1 MMEPIVHMSVE
12 TDKVL
17 DERLQVVEEKLKR
30 MGQTHLLKWWGKLP
44 AVAKESLLQQIEE
57 IDIPLLKKQ
66 QAQISAVTLPVQKTI
81 QPLSSTLKSGDQKL
95 KEDGKKALS
104 EGKVGALIVAG
115 GQGTRLGFDHPKGM
129 YQVTAARR
137 KSLFQLLAEK
147 TKACGMMV
155 ERELPLAI
163 MTSKENEAE
172 TKRYFSNNQLFEL
185 SEKQLGFFTQN
196 SLPLLDT
203 QGRLF
208 LEEKGKIAIGPDGNG
223 SALNCFAKSP
233 LYKMWKESGVE
244 YVVFSLIDN
253 PLADPYDME
262 LIGRAMQTGADVVIK
277 AVERN
282 GTEEKVGI
290 LAEVDGKVGVIEYTE
305 FPKDLWNQKGKDRAL
320 LYNVANISLFCL
332 SMDFIKKV
340 GEDYFEKMPLHKAF
354 KAVPYLD
361 SFGSVVKPNHP
372 FAWKFERFIFDFLP
386 FAEKVETVI
395 YPRSLC
401 FSPLK
406 NAEGE
411 ASPETV
417 KKDLTCQDRNVL
429 RVLFGE
435 EPPQEIVEIAQ
446 EFYYPTSSLVE
457 RFKGSRLPSVPY
469 LDSYKEF

>member
-1 MMEPIVHMSVE
+1 M
-12 TDKVL
+12 
-17 DERLQVVEEKLKR
+17 DEVADDRLQRAQEKLER
-30 MGQTHLLKWWGKLP
+30 MGQTHLLKWWSKLP
-44 AVAKESLLQQIEE
+44 SVAQDALLQQVED
-57 IDIPLLKKQ
+57 IDIPLLKRQ
-66 QAQISAVTLPVQKTI
+66 QAQLAAVTLPVQRSI
-81 QPLSSTLKSGDQKL
+81 QPLKSVLRSGDPKL
-95 KEDGKKALS
+95 KQEGRKALS

-155 ERELPLAI
+155 NRELPLSI

-172 TKRYFSNNQLFEL
+172 TKRYFHNNHLFEL
-185 SEKQLGFFTQN
+185 SESQIGFFTQN

-208 LEEKGKIAIGPDGNG
+208 LEEKGRIAFGPDGNG

-233 LYKMWKESGVE
+233 LYKAWKESGVR

-262 LIGRAMQTGADVVIK
+262 LVGRAMQTGADVVIK
-277 AVERN
+277 AVERS

-320 LYNVANISLFCL
+320 LYNFANISLFCL
-332 SMDFIKKV
+332 SMEFIKKA
-340 GEDYFEKMPLHKAF
+340 GEDLFEKMPLHKAF

-361 SFGSVVKPNHP
+361 SFGGVVKPNHP

-386 FAEKVETVI
+386 FAENVEIVV
-395 YPRSLC
+395 YPRSVC

-417 KKDLTCQDRNVL
+417 KQDLTSLDRSVL
-429 RVLFGE
+429 RNLFGE

-446 EFYYPTSSLVE
+446 DFYYPTSDLLE
-457 RFKGSRLPSVPY
+457 RFKGSKLPPSPY
-469 LDSYKEF
+469 LDGYKYL